1 MRHKKAIWKAQES
14 QSSRMQTCVGQAQKV
29 RVAAVALAENE
40 VFSKKLEAARE
51 TRILASRAEVLA
63 RWQVLH

>member
-1 MRHKKAIWKAQES
+1 
-14 QSSRMQTCVGQAQKV
+14 MQTQVWQAQKIHL
-29 RVAAVALAENE
+29 AEVALAEND